1 MSKGFIG
8 KKYPCY
14 FFVPGVVVFSIF
26 LLTPMLSSF
35 YYSLTDW
42 NINVRGISFIGLD
55 NFRELFSDVKLV
67 TALKNTL
74 IYAISVT
81 ALRNFIGLALALLL
95 NTKVRLQNLFR
106 ATFFLPLVIAPI
118 IIGYIFTV
126 IYHPDLGILNQGFRA
141 IGWNML
147 AQDWLHDPKY
157 ALFSTIVVDVWRT
170 SGFAMVIYLAGLQTI
185 PLELLETADIDGAGF
200 GKKFTH
206 VILPLLAPAV
216 TINLVLS
223 LIGTMKVFEMILALT
238 RGGPGYATEV
248 VNTYILTSF
257 SIGLFGLGTAANL
270 LLSFIIIIIGMPVF
284 FFLKRREIEL

>member
-1 MSKGFIG
+1 MLKGYRQ
-8 KKYPCY
+8 KYPYY
-14 FFVPGVVVFSIF
+14 FLVPGIVVFSIF
-26 LLTPMLSSF
+26 FLTPMLSGF

-42 NINVRGISFIGLD
+42 NLNVREISFIGLD

-106 ATFFLPLVIAPI
+106 TTFFLPFVIAPM
-118 IIGYIFTV
+118 IIGYLFTV
-126 IYHPDLGILNQGFRA
+126 IYHPDFGVLNQGFRA
-141 IGWNML
+141 IGLNML

-170 SGFAMVIYLAGLQTI
+170 SGFAMVIYLAGLQLI
-185 PLELLETADIDGAGF
+185 PSELLDAADIDGAGF

-206 VILPLLAPAV
+206 VMFPLLAPSV
-216 TINLVLS
+216 TINIVLS
-223 LIGTMKVFEMILALT
+223 LIGTMRVFEMILALT
-238 RGGPGYATEV
+238 NGGPGYATEV
-248 VNTYILTSF
+248 LNTYIMSAF
-257 SIGLFGLGTAANL
+257 SIGLYGLGTAANT

>member
-1 MSKGFIG
+1 MSKGYRQ
-8 KKYPCY
+8 KYPYY
-14 FFVPGVVVFSIF
+14 FLVPSIVVFSIF
-26 LLTPMLSSF
+26 FLTPILSSF

-95 NTKVRLQNLFR
+95 NTKIRLQNLFR

-157 ALFSTIVVDVWRT
+157 ALFSVIVVDVWRT
-170 SGFAMVIYLAGLQTI
+170 SGFAMVIYLAGLQII
-185 PLELLETADIDGAGF
+185 PLELLEAADIDGAGF
-200 GKKFTH
+200 GKKFIH
-206 VILPLLAPAV
+206 VMFPLLAPSI

-248 VNTYILTSF
+248 INTYILTSF
-257 SIGLFGLGTAANL
+257 SIGLYGLGTAANI
-270 LLSFIIIIIGMPVF
+270 LLSFIIIIIGMPIF